1 MRIVIQFRLFV
12 ATMLVLTL
20 ASAIT
25 SVGTMRMTM
34 KEFERI
40 QLAEIVFEGLL
51 SLESKTYQLFKQY
64 GDALIL
70 DDADRRGGA
79 AELIS
84 QVREDIARLR
94 SAIGAEIAVV
104 GGEEI
109 VELHELG
116 RIESKI
122 EELNGALER
131 LSSGNT
137 SGAVSADWL
146 EVSRILEGDIDQDF
160 RAMMAAAL
168 GEEQREV
175 AETRT
180 EVTQKLHY
188 YERVSILFA
197 FLAIVLAGVSV
208 WAIGRHVDQPFRAL
222 MEGVSA
228 FADGKLDQR
237 IVVHGARDIVD
248 IGATFNMLADRVRA
262 QTEALVSEKTSLAE
276 AVSARTHQLEAV
288 LADLRRAEANRRRL
302 LADVSHE
309 LRTPLTIIRGEAE
322 IALRAPSRNP
332 EALSEALVR
341 VRDAA
346 AHTARIVDDLLF
358 VARSEAGELRLNLV
372 EMDLRQTVEEVLA
385 TFSNDVPFLTDVDAA
400 PMRGDSLRIKQAVLI
415 LLENARRH
423 GGPSIIVRLNHGPG
437 TYRVAVEDDGPGM
450 SDAEKEQ
457 AFERLYRGAN
467 AMAFHSDGLG
477 LGLPVA
483 QRIAAAHGGAV
494 ALVDRPGGGL
504 IATLDVPIKPMLKA
518 IA

>member
-1 MRIVIQFRLFV
+1 MRIVTQFRLFV
-12 ATMLVLTL
+12 ATMLLLTL

-25 SVGTMRMTM
+25 SVWTMRMTLR
-34 KEFERI
+34 EFERI

-70 DDADRRGGA
+70 DNADRRGGA
-79 AELIS
+79 AELMG
-84 QVREDIARLR
+84 QVREDIARVR
-94 SAIGAEIAVV
+94 SAIGAEIAAV

-116 RIESKI
+116 RIEGKI
-122 EELNGALER
+122 EELNLALER
-131 LSSGNT
+131 LSRRDT
-137 SGAVSADWL
+137 TETVSADWL
-146 EVSRILEGDIDQDF
+146 EVSRILEGEIDQDF

-175 AETRT
+175 EETRA
-180 EVTQKLHY
+180 EVAQQMRQF
-188 YERVSILFA
+188 ERVSIVFA
-197 FLAIVLAGVSV
+197 FLAIILAGVSV
-208 WAIGRHVDQPFRAL
+208 WAIGRLVDQPFCAL

-228 FADGKLDQR
+228 FADGKLDRR
-237 IVVHGARDIVD
+237 IVVRGARDIVD
-248 IGATFNMLADRVRA
+248 IGVTFNMLADRIRA

-276 AVSARTHQLEAV
+276 AVSVRTQQLEVV

-332 EALSEALVR
+332 EALTEALMR

-358 VARSEAGELRLNLV
+358 VARSEAGELRLNPA
-372 EMDLRQTVEEVLA
+372 EMDLRQVVEEVLA
-385 TFSNDVPFLTDVDAA
+385 TFSSDVPFLTDVDAA

-423 GGPSIIVRLNHGPG
+423 GGQSIIVRLNHGPG

-450 SDAEKEQ
+450 SEAEKDH

-467 AMAFHSDGLG
+467 AMAFHTDGLG

-483 QRIAAAHGGAV
+483 QRIVAAHGGTIVLA
-494 ALVDRPGGGL
+494 DRPGGGL
-504 IATLDVPIKPMLKA
+504 IATLDVPIKPLLKA